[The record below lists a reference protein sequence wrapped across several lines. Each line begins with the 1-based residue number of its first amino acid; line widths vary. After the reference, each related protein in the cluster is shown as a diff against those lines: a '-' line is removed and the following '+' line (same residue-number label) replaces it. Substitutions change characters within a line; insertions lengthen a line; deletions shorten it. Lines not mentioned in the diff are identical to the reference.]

1 MCLTSH
7 CESVHF
13 SEVGSGARE
22 LPHESSERL
31 FIKTHGIM
39 DGPDNLNLLSKH
51 RSLIMGIAMM
61 MILLHHLYFVSF
73 PCNALALN
81 YGMLG
86 VDIFLF
92 LSGFGIFFSLAKS
105 QDKSIGSFYRRRLVR
120 IFPAAILAGI
130 LVTIPCGG
138 PTCQHWSLCLTGLN
152 LWYIRSILL
161 LYLIA
166 PFLFCYY
173 RKFHAGNSCFFILAS
188 TVILATILLHRVLA
202 PHFSIYHPLVQTVTW
217 TLCRSHA
224 FAIGMFLAMRA
235 ERGMPESGK
244 LWITVAALLSLPA
257 LVEFPHILFSPF
269 KFHHYV
275 AIIAFPSL
283 LPLLI
288 VTTVLVCRIA
298 EHAPALMLAPLKWVG
313 TYSLE
318 IYLVHEAIFYVL
330 RTSKLQVNGYMMLAI
345 AIGLSLL
352 AAWLLHWLSARLMG
366 CLAALSS
373 RMTTESQLK

>member
-1 MCLTSH
+1 MV
-7 CESVHF
+7 ES
-13 SEVGSGARE
+13 
-22 LPHESSERL
+22 
-31 FIKTHGIM
+31 
-39 DGPDNLNLLSKH
+39 DNLNLLSKH
-51 RSLIMGIAMM
+51 RSVIMGIAMVAIM
-61 MILLHHLYFVSF
+61 LYHQPFSTF
-73 PCNALALN
+73 PGSALIHR

-92 LSGFGIFFSLAKS
+92 LSGFGIYFSLAKS
-105 QDKSIGSFYRRRLVR
+105 KDKSIGSFYRRRLVR
-120 IFPAAILAGI
+120 ILPTAILAGL
-130 LVTIPCGG
+130 LVTIPCGA
-138 PTCQHWSLCLTGLN
+138 PTSHPWGLSVTGLN

-173 RKFHAGNSCFFILAS
+173 KKFHASYCCFFILAAA
-188 TVILATILLHRVLA
+188 VVVATILFHQLLI
-202 PHFSIYHPLVQTVTW
+202 PHFSIYHPIVQTVTW

-244 LWITVAALLSLPA
+244 LWITVAALLSLPT

-269 KFHHYV
+269 RFHYYV

-288 VTTVLVCRIA
+288 VTTLLVCRIA
-298 EHAPALMLAPLKWVG
+298 EHTPALMLIPMKWLG

-318 IYLVHEAIFYVL
+318 IYLVHEAIFHVL
-330 RTSKLQVNGYMMLAI
+330 RTSIPQVGGYMMLII
-345 AIGLSLL
+345 AIGLSLM
-352 AAWLLHWLSARLMG
+352 AAWLLHWLSARVTG
-366 CLAALSS
+366 FLAARFP
-373 RMTTESQLK
+373 RM

>member
-1 MCLTSH
+1 
-7 CESVHF
+7 
-13 SEVGSGARE
+13 
-22 LPHESSERL
+22 
-31 FIKTHGIM
+31 M
-39 DGPDNLNLLSKH
+39 DGSDNLNLLSKH
-51 RSLIMGIAMM
+51 RSVIMGIAMM
-61 MILLHHLYFVSF
+61 MIVLYHQPFSTF
-73 PCNALALN
+73 PGSALIHR

-92 LSGFGIFFSLAKS
+92 LSGFGIYFSLAKS
-105 QDKSIGSFYRRRLVR
+105 KDKSIGSFYRRRLVR
-120 IFPAAILAGI
+120 ILPTAILAGL
-130 LVTIPCGG
+130 LVTIPCGA
-138 PTCQHWSLCLTGLN
+138 PSSHPWSLSVTGLN

-173 RKFHAGNSCFFILAS
+173 KKFHASYCCFFILAAA
-188 TVILATILLHRVLA
+188 VVVATILFHQLLI
-202 PHFSIYHPLVQTVTW
+202 PHFSIYHPIVQTVTW

-244 LWITVAALLSLPA
+244 LWITLAALLSLPT

-275 AIIAFPSL
+275 AIFAFTSL

-288 VTTVLVCRIA
+288 VTTVFACRIA
-298 EHAPALMLAPLKWVG
+298 EHTPRLVLIPMKWLG

-318 IYLVHEAIFYVL
+318 IYLVHEAIFYVWG
-330 RTSKLQVNGYMMLAI
+330 TSHLQARGSVMLSLAM
-345 AIGLSLL
+345 GLSLL
-352 AAWLLHWLSARLMG
+352 AAWLLHWLSARVTG
-366 CLAALSS
+366 FLAARFP
-373 RMTTESQLK
+373 RMSPQA

>member
-1 MCLTSH
+1 
-7 CESVHF
+7 
-13 SEVGSGARE
+13 
-22 LPHESSERL
+22 
-31 FIKTHGIM
+31 M
-39 DGPDNLNLLSKH
+39 DGSDNLNLLSKH

-61 MILLHHLYFVSF
+61 MIVLYHQPFSVF
-73 PCNALALN
+73 PGSALIHR

-92 LSGFGIFFSLAKS
+92 LSGFGIYFSLTKS
-105 QDKSIGSFYRRRLVR
+105 KDKSIGSFYRRRLVR
-120 IFPAAILAGI
+120 ILPTAILAGL
-130 LVTIPCGG
+130 LVTIPCSA
-138 PTCQHWSLCLTGLN
+138 PSSHPWSLSVTGLN

-166 PFLFCYY
+166 PLLFCYY
-173 RKFHAGNSCFFILAS
+173 KKFHACYSCFFILAAAVVVA
-188 TVILATILLHRVLA
+188 TVLLHRVLA
-202 PHFSIYHPLVQTVTW
+202 PHFHVFHPIVQTVTW

-275 AIIAFPSL
+275 ATIAFPSL

-313 TYSLE
+313 AYSLE

-330 RTSKLQVNGYMMLAI
+330 RTSHLQMRGFLMLAI

-352 AAWLLHWLSARLMG
+352 AAWLLHGLSARLMG

-373 RMTTESQLK
+373 RMTTESQHK

>member
-1 MCLTSH
+1 
-7 CESVHF
+7 
-13 SEVGSGARE
+13 
-22 LPHESSERL
+22 
-31 FIKTHGIM
+31 M
-39 DGPDNLNLLSKH
+39 DGSDHLNLLSKH

-61 MILLHHLYFVSF
+61 MVMLYHQPFSTF
-73 PCNALALN
+73 PGSALIHR

-92 LSGFGIFFSLAKS
+92 LSGFGIYFSLAKS

-166 PFLFCYY
+166 PFLFCYF
-173 RKFHAGNSCFFILAS
+173 RKFHAGYSCFFILAP
-188 TVILATILLHRVLA
+188 TVILATILLHRVLV
-202 PHFSIYHPLVQTVTW
+202 PQFSIYHPLAQTVTW

-235 ERGMPESGK
+235 ERGMPDSGK
-244 LWITVAALLSLPA
+244 LWITVAALLSLPT

-269 KFHHYV
+269 RFHYYV

-288 VTTVLVCRIA
+288 VTTLLVCRIA
-298 EHAPALMLAPLKWVG
+298 EHTPALMLIPMKWLG

-318 IYLVHEAIFYVL
+318 IYLVHEAIFHVL
-330 RTSKLQVNGYMMLAI
+330 RTSIPQVGGYMMLII
-345 AIGLSLL
+345 AIGLSLM
-352 AAWLLHWLSARLMG
+352 AAWLLHWLSARVTG
-366 CLAALSS
+366 FLAARFP
-373 RMTTESQLK
+373 RM